1 MIFAGVA
8 GCWFSD
14 QLIYRLA
21 RRYRHTP
28 RTIRGV
34 VAARKCR
41 FFNTFIAYPM
51 TLALII
57 RFMPGVRGAD
67 PVALATATDITPLR

>member
-1 MIFAGVA
+1 
-8 GCWFSD
+8 
-14 QLIYRLA
+14 
-21 RRYRHTP
+21 
-28 RTIRGV
+28 

-41 FFNTFIAYPM
+41 FFNIFIAYPM
-51 TLALII
+51 ILALII